1 MTLSLSRAERIA
13 VLASAIA
20 YTTLTFG
27 VATAPAPALA
37 ETSENGGPYYTAQ
50 LAQPAEDNRA
60 VAGGVAWACKGTTCV
75 ANKGSS
81 RASRICRGLSREF
94 GEITGF
100 KANGEELPE
109 DQLQRCN
116 GN

>member
-1 MTLSLSRAERIA
+1 MTLSLPRAERIA

-20 YTTLTFG
+20 YTTLSFG
-27 VATAPAPALA
+27 AAPAMAD
-37 ETSENGGPYYTAQ
+37 NGPYYTAQ
-50 LAQPAEDNRA
+50 LAQPAEDDRL

-81 RASRICRGLSREF
+81 RASRICRGLARDV

-100 KANGEELPE
+100 VANGEALAE
-109 DQLQRCN
+109 DKLARCN

>member
-1 MTLSLSRAERIA
+1 MTLSLPRAERLA
-13 VLASAIA
+13 VLASALA
-20 YTTLTFG
+20 YTALAFG
-27 VATAPAPALA
+27 VATAPAPAAA
-37 ETSENGGPYYTAQ
+37 ESGAYYTAQ
-50 LAQPAEDNRA
+50 LAQPATDNRA

-81 RASRICRGLSREF
+81 RDSRICRGLAREF
-94 GEITGF
+94 GEITSF
-100 KANGEELPE
+100 VADGEALPE

>member
-1 MTLSLSRAERIA
+1 MTLSLPRAERLA
-13 VLASAIA
+13 VFASAIA
-20 YTTLTFG
+20 YTALTFG

-37 ETSENGGPYYTAQ
+37 DNGPYYTAQ

-100 KANGEELPE
+100 VADGEALPE